1 MEILKRKILIILH
14 KLKAQEQ
21 NSEGKV
27 KLMSHKEPKKE
38 AKKGSKEK
46 SKPKFVS
53 QEDIEKHNSKGTI
66 DGL

>member
-1 MEILKRKILIILH
+1 
-14 KLKAQEQ
+14 
-21 NSEGKV
+21 
-27 KLMSHKEPKKE
+27 MSHREPKKE

-66 DGL
+66 EGL